1 MRFQTMYVDMRPVIV
16 KWLGFVVVLAFTTAF
31 VGSVQPDLMS
41 ATAKAQAAY
50 QQASQGGQFGFGYW
64 DNCLRSRECLGSY
77 LVTWSAPALVK
88 AFILGG
94 LVFGV
99 VAAAFGMLWRPEVI
113 AMRDTRINAVKV
125 DESRLKSPTAPR
137 GLL

>member
-1 MRFQTMYVDMRPVIV
+1 MRLQTMYVDMRPVII
-16 KWLGFVVVLAFTTAF
+16 KWLGFMVVLVFATAF
-31 VGSVQPDLMS
+31 VGSVQPDLMR
-41 ATAKAQAAY
+41 ATTKVQAAY
-50 QQASQGGQFGFGYW
+50 QQASQGGHFNFGSW
-64 DNCLRSRECLGSY
+64 DSCLRSSECLGSF
-77 LVTWSAPALVK
+77 LVTWSAPTVVK

-99 VAAAFGMLWRPEVI
+99 VAAAFGMLWRPEVV

>member
-16 KWLGFVVVLAFTTAF
+16 KWLGIIAVLVFIVLF
-31 VGSVQPDLMS
+31 VGSVRPDLMN

-50 QQASQGGQFGFGYW
+50 QHSSQGGQLNFGYW
-64 DNCLRSRECLGSY
+64 DSCLRSSECRGSY
-77 LVTWSAPALVK
+77 FVTWSAPLLVK

-94 LVFGV
+94 LVCGLM
-99 VAAAFGMLWRPEVI
+99 AAAFGMLWRPEVI
-113 AMRDTRINAVKV
+113 AMRDTRMNAVKIE
-125 DESRLKSPTAPR
+125 ESRLRSPTAPR

>member
-16 KWLGFVVVLAFTTAF
+16 KWLGIVAVLAFTTMF
-31 VGSVQPDLMS
+31 VASVQPDLRN

-50 QQASQGGQFGFGYW
+50 QHSSQGGQLNFGYW
-64 DNCLRSRECLGSY
+64 DSCLRSNECVKSY
-77 LVTWSAPALVK
+77 FVTWSAPVLVK

-94 LVFGV
+94 LVCGL

-113 AMRDTRINAVKV
+113 AMRDTRMNAVKV
-125 DESRLKSPTAPR
+125 EESRLKSPTAPR

>member
-16 KWLGFVVVLAFTTAF
+16 KWLGIIAVLAFITLL
-31 VGSVQPDLMS
+31 VSSVRPDLMD

-50 QQASQGGQFGFGYW
+50 QQSSKGGQLNFGYW
-64 DNCLRSRECLGSY
+64 DSCLRSSECMSSY
-77 LVTWSAPALVK
+77 LVTWSAPVLVK

-94 LVFGV
+94 LVCGL
-99 VAAAFGMLWRPEVI
+99 VAAAFGMVWRPEVI
-113 AMRDTRINAVKV
+113 AMRDTRINAVNVEK
-125 DESRLKSPTAPR
+125 SRLNSPTAPR

>member
-1 MRFQTMYVDMRPVIV
+1 M
-16 KWLGFVVVLAFTTAF
+16 
-31 VGSVQPDLMS
+31 
-41 ATAKAQAAY
+41 
-50 QQASQGGQFGFGYW
+50 
-64 DNCLRSRECLGSY
+64 
-77 LVTWSAPALVK
+77 VK

-99 VAAAFGMLWRPEVI
+99 VAAAFGMLWRPEVV

-125 DESRLKSPTAPR
+125 EESRLKSPTAPR